1 MLIRCRSFTRYPKMV
16 TYLTIP
22 TWVVRFGL
30 CIWLVTTITGE
41 DNAAGYVCNTSMD
54 YNLSA
59 IMQYIKIATE
69 IIILVFFLE
78 RVITLHRSFVQTDS
92 NHSHWRR
99 LALINAGI
107 TFLVILFEILV
118 GQVTVYLQDYLF
130 LTYSMVNLIQATLVI
145 FVVEDTKNVFKKRAA
160 TGNSASKQSN
170 SNSGNHANSQRGNM
184 DDTTVSYNDGV
195 SAKAG
200 RLNDSYSNN
209 LASSQQP
216 WSLTMCAPTS
226 TPDAVSVNYQPN
238 SRPHSTFYDFGQ
250 MDQKMSPNRHWDVD
264 VESQDTIDGNG
275 RWKYGKNE
283 DEIPMTLAK
292 RREDA
297 QSPHSFQR
305 PHSPR

>member
-1 MLIRCRSFTRYPKMV
+1 MV

-30 CIWLVTTITGE
+30 CIWLVTTITGK
-41 DNAAGYVCNTSMD
+41 DNAAGYVCDTSMD

-78 RVITLHRSFVQTDS
+78 RVIALHRSSVQTDS

-160 TGNSASKQSN
+160 TSNSASKQSN
-170 SNSGNHANSQRGNM
+170 SNSGNHANSQRDNM
-184 DDTTVSYNDGV
+184 DDTTISYTDGV

-200 RLNDSYSNN
+200 RLNDPYSNN

-216 WSLTMCAPTS
+216 WSLTMRAPTS

-264 VESQDTIDGNG
+264 VESQDTIDGNN

-297 QSPHSFQR
+297 QSPHSFQS

>member
-1 MLIRCRSFTRYPKMV
+1 MV

-22 TWVVRFGL
+22 TWIVRFGL
-30 CIWLVTTITGE
+30 CIWLVTTITGN
-41 DNAAGYVCNTSMD
+41 DNTAGYICDTSMD

-69 IIILVFFLE
+69 LIILVFFLE
-78 RVITLHRSFVQTDS
+78 RVIALHRSSRGMESDS

-118 GQVTVYLQDYLF
+118 GQITVYLKDYLF
-130 LTYSMVNLIQATLVI
+130 LTYSMVNLIQANLVI

-160 TGNSASKQSN
+160 TNNSASKQSN
-170 SNSGNHANSQRGNM
+170 SNSGNHSNSQRGNM
-184 DDTTVSYNDGV
+184 GEYDDTTVSYADGV
-195 SAKAG
+195 SANKGG
-200 RLNDSYSNN
+200 RPNDSYNN
-209 LASSQQP
+209 SLASSQQP
-216 WSLTMCAPTS
+216 WTLTMRAPTS
-226 TPDAVSVNYQPN
+226 IPDTVPVRYSPN
-238 SRPHSTFYDFGQ
+238 SRPDSSFYDFGQ
-250 MDQKMSPNRHWDVD
+250 MDQKTTPNRHWDVD
-264 VESQDTIDGNG
+264 AESQDTIDGSN

-297 QSPHSFQR
+297 HSPHSLQSPHSLR
-305 PHSPR
+305 R